1 MFVLL
6 QTYVSSSPSSLCRWR
21 LRRSWY
27 PYWWWLWSFVHEG
40 HGHTCCL
47 SSTGRQPV
55 ANELQDVWWAV
66 GACGECTVY
75 RGCTL
80 HCCYRHR
87 TMAVDRRHSTY
98 SFQFAS
104 CADLV
109 NFRSRPNMS
118 RYDDH
123 NWSLDHVSG
132 RTEHKSISPV
142 HHWTPLIPALW
153 WRCTHSF
160 LHADLQRHSSVHQHR
175 QGWCDARS
183 TFWRQTISFA
193 PGPLKPA
200 CELSVLGCSVFFPV
214 LHQPTQRQGHQ
225 LILLAHHGVHHFQTG
240 GQLQQRNL
248 ELHGMSPCYRIA
260 NRQALIHVEHV

>member
-6 QTYVSSSPSSLCRWR
+6 QTYLSFSPSSLWRWH
-21 LRRSWY
+21 LRQSWY

-47 SSTGRQPV
+47 SSMDGNQLLMSCRMYSAQLEHVENVQCTGS
-55 ANELQDVWWAV
+55 
-66 GACGECTVY
+66 
-75 RGCTL
+75 
-80 HCCYRHR
+80 CYRHR
-87 TMAVDRRHSTY
+87 TMAADTRHSTW

-109 NFRSRPNMS
+109 NFRSSPNIS
-118 RYDDH
+118 IYDDH
-123 NWSLDHVSG
+123 NWSLDHVSSC

-160 LHADLQRHSSVHQHR
+160 LQADLQRHSSVHRHR

-183 TFWRQTISFA
+183 TFWRQAISFA
-193 PGPLKPA
+193 LGPLKPA
-200 CELSVLGCSVFFPV
+200 CELSVSCSVFF
-214 LHQPTQRQGHQ
+214 QRQGHQ
-225 LILLAHHGVHHFQTG
+225 LILAHHGVQHFQSG

-248 ELHGMSPCYRIA
+248 ELHGMPPCYRIA
-260 NRQALIHVEHV
+260 NRPALTHVEHV

>member
-1 MFVLL
+1 
-6 QTYVSSSPSSLCRWR
+6 
-21 LRRSWY
+21 
-27 PYWWWLWSFVHEG
+27 
-40 HGHTCCL
+40 
-47 SSTGRQPV
+47 
-55 ANELQDVWWAV
+55 
-66 GACGECTVY
+66 
-75 RGCTL
+75 
-80 HCCYRHR
+80 
-87 TMAVDRRHSTY
+87 
-98 SFQFAS
+98 
-104 CADLV
+104 
-109 NFRSRPNMS
+109 MS

-123 NWSLDHVSG
+123 NWSLNHVSG

-183 TFWRQTISFA
+183 TCWRQTISFA

-248 ELHGMSPCYRIA
+248 ELHGMSPWYRIA